1 MVLHLKAN
9 GQRKEKMH
17 LKANRQKKKK
27 KKKKK
32 KNCLMVGSLGLFN
45 GWLVGLVRGQSILAS
60 SSRSQWR
67 KG

>member
-27 KKKKK
+27 KKK
-32 KNCLMVGSLGLFN
+32 LFN
-45 GWLVGLVRGQSILAS
+45 GWLVGLV
-60 SSRSQWR
+60 
-67 KG
+67 